1 MYFRKISAISN
12 QKMPGPF
19 QKTGHLSLIPQE
31 EVYHISP
38 AKQSVY
44 DCPSD
49 RMPVDVAYHHC
60 QSTSKRYA
68 GFRGF
73 AYLMLFVLFFHFK
86 ILHRSLI
93 YSVTISSSSFF
104 ILLTAAITIVITI
117 IVSIVT
123 LLFVAVVYLMVL
135 IYAIPLSCYRI
146 ESAGYVLLFCQNS
159 KYLQKISDLQKVHY
173 GQIKNRSPGY
183 LNSPVTANLLTRSTN
198 CSTLS
203 ISGLSGSV
211 VFPEASSSFLS

>member
-1 MYFRKISAISN
+1 MYFRKISVISN

-44 DCPSD
+44 DRPSD

-68 GFRGF
+68 GFCGF
-73 AYLMLFVLFFHFK
+73 AYLMLFVLFFHSRFP
-86 ILHRSLI
+86 LLFALI

-104 ILLTAAITIVITI
+104 ILLIAAITIVITI

-135 IYAIPLSCYRI
+135 IYAIPLSRYRI

-159 KYLQKISDLQKVHY
+159 KFLQKICH
-173 GQIKNRSPGY
+173 
-183 LNSPVTANLLTRSTN
+183 
-198 CSTLS
+198 
-203 ISGLSGSV
+203 
-211 VFPEASSSFLS
+211 

>member
-1 MYFRKISAISN
+1 
-12 QKMPGPF
+12 MPGPF
-19 QKTGHLSLIPQE
+19 QKTGHLSLILQE

-38 AKQSVY
+38 AKQSMY
-44 DCPSD
+44 DRPSD
-49 RMPVDVAYHHC
+49 RMPVDVADYHGQC
-60 QSTSKRYA
+60 TSKRYA
-68 GFRGF
+68 GFRSF

-86 ILHRSLI
+86 SLSAVCLFYCLI
-93 YSVTISSSSFF
+93 FANLSYSVTISSSSFF

-173 GQIKNRSPGY
+173 GQMKKP
-183 LNSPVTANLLTRSTN
+183 
-198 CSTLS
+198 
-203 ISGLSGSV
+203 
-211 VFPEASSSFLS
+211 